1 MFDPGTDFDHLA
13 AGVTETVVVSY
24 TMTDDHGASS
34 SSTLTITVTGTN
46 DTPVAVAD
54 TGSTTE
60 NLALTVDVL
69 ANDTD
74 ADDGAV
80 FTLASAAAP
89 AGKGSATIVA
99 NQLVFDPGADFDHLA
114 AGVTETVVVS
124 YTMTDDHGASSSS
137 TLTITVTGTNDTP
150 VAVADTRLDHRE
162 PGADGRRAGQRHR
175 RRRRRCVHAGERGRA
190 GRQGQRD
197 DRRQPARVRP
207 RRRLRPSR
215 RRASPRRW
223 W

>member
-1 MFDPGTDFDHLA
+1 MFDPGADFDHLA

-34 SSTLTITVTGTN
+34 SSTLTIIVTGTN

-54 TGSTTE
+54 SGSTTE

-137 TLTITVTGTNDTP
+137 TLTIIVTGTNDTP
-150 VAVADTRLDHRE
+150 VAVADSGSTTENLALTVDVLANDTD
-162 PGADGRRAGQRHR
+162 ADDGLCSRWRA
-175 RRRRRCVHAGERGRA
+175 
-190 GRQGQRD
+190 
-197 DRRQPARVRP
+197 RP
-207 RRRLRPSR
+207 RRPARAAR
-215 RRASPRRW
+215 RSSPTSWCSTPAPTSTISPPGSPRRW

>member
-1 MFDPGTDFDHLA
+1 M
-13 AGVTETVVVSY
+13 
-24 TMTDDHGASS
+24 
-34 SSTLTITVTGTN
+34 
-46 DTPVAVAD
+46 AVAD
-54 TGSTTE
+54 SGSTTE

-99 NQLVFDPGADFDHLA
+99 NQLVFDPGTDFDHSPP
-114 AGVTETVVVS
+114 GVTETVVVS
-124 YTMTDDHGASSSS
+124 YTMTDEHGASSTS

-150 VAVADTRLDHRE
+150 GGGRRQRLDHRE

-175 RRRRRCVHAGERGRA
+175 RR
-190 GRQGQRD
+190 
-197 DRRQPARVRP
+197 
-207 RRRLRPSR
+207 
-215 RRASPRRW
+215 
-223 W
+223 